1 MKKYEN
7 EQIAIIARVDE
18 VIKKYNPELFDQNNE
33 DTLHNIYLY
42 ALEHSKEH
50 SNLSKYENSILDS
63 IVNKVLE
70 DEYEERITHDSVFD
84 TDIEDLVIVYNQ
96 YPNELLDVIM
106 KAFYIYIFGLRKIPF
121 STKTDINDFRIR
133 AKHLKI
139 LIKRYG
145 FFESECS
152 FADIGKEIGLTDNR
166 IRQIVAKT
174 LRRLRHPS
182 ISKYTLK
189 DYYLYD
195 EPCKEIKLINEI

>member
-7 EQIAIIARVDE
+7 EQIGIITRVNK
-18 VIKKYNPELFDQNNE
+18 VIQKYNPELFDQNNE
-33 DTLHNIYLY
+33 DTLHDIYLY
-42 ALEHSKEH
+42 ALEH

-63 IVNKVLE
+63 IINKVLE
-70 DEYEERITHDSVFD
+70 DEYEEQIIHDSVFD
-84 TDIEDLVIVYNQ
+84 TDIENLVIVYNQ

-121 STKTDINDFRIR
+121 SAKTDINDFRIR
-133 AKHLKI
+133 AKNLKI

-152 FADIGKEIGLTDNR
+152 FVDIGKEVGFTDER

-182 ISKYTLK
+182 RSKYLK
-189 DYYLYD
+189 DYYFCD

>member
-7 EQIAIIARVDE
+7 EQIAIITRVDE
-18 VIKKYNPELFDQNNE
+18 VIKKYNPELFNQNNE

-42 ALEHSKEH
+42 ALEHS
-50 SNLSKYENSILDS
+50 NLSKYENSILDS
-63 IVNKVLE
+63 IINKVLE
-70 DEYEERITHDSVFD
+70 DEYEEQIIHDSVFD
-84 TDIEDLVIVYNQ
+84 TDIENLVIVYNQ

-121 STKTDINDFRIR
+121 STETDINDLRIR

-152 FADIGKEIGLTDNR
+152 FADIGKEVGLTDER
-166 IRQIVAKT
+166 IRQIVAKA

-182 ISKYTLK
+182 RSKYLK
-189 DYYLYD
+189 DYYFCD

>member
-7 EQIAIIARVDE
+7 EQIGIITRVNK
-18 VIKKYNPELFDQNNE
+18 VIQKYNPELFDQNNE
-33 DTLHNIYLY
+33 DTLHDIYLY
-42 ALEHSKEH
+42 ALEH
-50 SNLSKYENSILDS
+50 SNLSKYENSILNS
-63 IVNKVLE
+63 IINKVLE
-70 DEYEERITHDSVFD
+70 DEYEEQMIYDSVFD
-84 TDIEDLVIVYNQ
+84 TDIENLVIVYNQ

-152 FADIGKEIGLTDNR
+152 FADIGKEVGLTDER

-182 ISKYTLK
+182 RSKYLK
-189 DYYLYD
+189 DYYFCD

>member
-7 EQIAIIARVDE
+7 EQIGIITRVNK
-18 VIKKYNPELFDQNNE
+18 VIQKYNPELFDQNNE
-33 DTLHNIYLY
+33 DTLHDIYLY
-42 ALEHSKEH
+42 ALEH
-50 SNLSKYENSILDS
+50 SNLSKYENSILNS
-63 IVNKVLE
+63 IINKVLE
-70 DEYEERITHDSVFD
+70 DEYEEQMIHDSVFD
-84 TDIEDLVIVYNQ
+84 TDIENLVIVYNQ

-121 STKTDINDFRIR
+121 SAKTNINDFRIR
-133 AKHLKI
+133 ARNLKI

-145 FFESECS
+145 LFESECS
-152 FADIGKEIGLTDNR
+152 FVDIGKEVGFTDER

-182 ISKYTLK
+182 ISKYTLN

-195 EPCKEIKLINEI
+195 EPCEEIKLINEI

>member
-7 EQIAIIARVDE
+7 EQIGIITRVNK
-18 VIKKYNPELFDQNNE
+18 VIQKYNPELFDQNNE
-33 DTLHNIYLY
+33 DTLHDIYLY
-42 ALEHSKEH
+42 ALEH
-50 SNLSKYENSILDS
+50 SNLSKYENSILNS
-63 IVNKVLE
+63 IINKVLE
-70 DEYEERITHDSVFD
+70 DEYEERITHDSIFD
-84 TDIEDLVIVYNQ
+84 TDIENLVIVYNQ

-121 STKTDINDFRIR
+121 SAKTDINDFRIR
-133 AKHLKI
+133 AKNLKI

-152 FADIGKEIGLTDNR
+152 FVDIGKEVGFTDER

-182 ISKYTLK
+182 RSKYLK
-189 DYYLYD
+189 DYYFCD